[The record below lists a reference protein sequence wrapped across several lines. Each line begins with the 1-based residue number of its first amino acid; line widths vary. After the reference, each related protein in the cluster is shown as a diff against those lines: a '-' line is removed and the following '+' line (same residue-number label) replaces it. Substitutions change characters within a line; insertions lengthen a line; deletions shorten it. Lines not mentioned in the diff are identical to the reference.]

1 MRFLDTMSLHIMC
14 SGFTHAQRLQYQ
26 AFEKGSALKDDI
38 SEEEDL
44 DEQYLSMLLANEK
57 DKDIKAYAKMRS
69 MTVCCRNQSS
79 EWAECHADYSMN
91 KRVPSRS
98 PVRD

>member
-57 DKDIKAYAKMRS
+57 EKDVKAYAKMRNMQVRTLINS
-69 MTVCCRNQSS
+69 VN
-79 EWAECHADYSMN
+79 
-91 KRVPSRS
+91 SRFY
-98 PVRD
+98 